1 MGTISGEGFVCP
13 TLVKLTGTSNRYSN
27 TFEKVRETAISREVL
42 FEDHGSFFLCIGTSW
57 PIHESYRNIIVAKK
71 LFMSLFSFF
80 QEFKK
85 SGGSQKQRTPTPCNL
100 ESFESSGGRLS
111 RAVDPI
117 QDHSRVEAML
127 REGALR
133 GRMLLE
139 FKSWPQM
146 LVHI

>member
-1 MGTISGEGFVCP
+1 MKFCLKTTVVFSDVLERVGQYMNLTEISSLHYLFKETFSACFKTSKNQAGNPKTTNPDALQLGELRIF
-13 TLVKLTGTSNRYSN
+13 
-27 TFEKVRETAISREVL
+27 
-42 FEDHGSFFLCIGTSW
+42 GS
-57 PIHESYRNIIVAKK
+57 
-71 LFMSLFSFF
+71 
-80 QEFKK
+80 
-85 SGGSQKQRTPTPCNL
+85 
-100 ESFESSGGRLS
+100 RLS

-146 LVHI
+146 LLHRYDTYVTYHILGGALKHVLFSPLFGENSHFD